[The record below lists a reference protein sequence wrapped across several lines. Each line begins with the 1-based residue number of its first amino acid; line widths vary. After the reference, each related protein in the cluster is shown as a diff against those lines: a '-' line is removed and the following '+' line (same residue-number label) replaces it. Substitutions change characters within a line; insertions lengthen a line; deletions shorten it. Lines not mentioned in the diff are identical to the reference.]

1 MGRFIFLLW
10 GVKWIIIHLFKL
22 FPKFARFKGLSK
34 NYVVKTVGMNST
46 RFSTAFFFPVKIKS
60 ARETR
65 FWLFFGFSSRVEI

>member
-46 RFSTAFFFPVKIKS
+46 RFSTLT
-60 ARETR
+60 ET
-65 FWLFFGFSSRVEI
+65 LFLVTRVEHQKVN